1 MDSKEL
7 KSQYD
12 KLLKDLDFDKLEL
25 GLKNPNIF
33 EILRI
38 SKKEIRHSNFLSWLL
53 DPNESHKLGDVFLKR
68 FLREVA
74 SSERFNLDQADIEG
88 MDFSN
93 AEIRREW
100 RHIDILIV
108 LSDTVVCVE
117 NKVLSKEHS
126 DQLKRYKDV
135 VEKEFPKHNKVFV
148 FLTPEGEEA
157 ENDSDSYEPI
167 SYGFI
172 VETLERIVSV
182 YDESLSPQ
190 VRNYVK
196 DYITVIKRE
205 LMDTDE
211 LSELSRKIYN
221 NHKGLFDFVY
231 DHKPDLVDNL
241 RYILEQEIK
250 NRGWIIGSRAKN
262 YLRFTTPKISELTYT
277 NKSPN
282 GWVKRESFLFEFV
295 LYPDRDSISRKTVI
309 SPSDSDYN
317 TSRLSEIFSEIDGSK
332 TPSGKKWLCHFVKNE
347 KFPFSKTD
355 EMTDEEI
362 AKSFNKVLDSFS
374 PLIQK
379 FEDKYVEHELELQ
392 EMKLNASA

>member
-108 LSDTVVCVE
+108 LSETVVCVE

-126 DQLKRYKDV
+126 DQLKRYKEV

-157 ENDSDSYEPI
+157 ENESDSYEPTL
-167 SYGFI
+167 GI
-172 VETLERIVSV
+172 V
-182 YDESLSPQ
+182 DE
-190 VRNYVK
+190 
-196 DYITVIKRE
+196 ITA
-205 LMDTDE
+205 
-211 LSELSRKIYN
+211 
-221 NHKGLFDFVY
+221 GL
-231 DHKPDLVDNL
+231 LT
-241 RYILEQEIK
+241 
-250 NRGWIIGSRAKN
+250 GWG
-262 YLRFTTPKISELTYT
+262 T
-277 NKSPN
+277 
-282 GWVKRESFLFEFV
+282 
-295 LYPDRDSISRKTVI
+295 
-309 SPSDSDYN
+309 
-317 TSRLSEIFSEIDGSK
+317 
-332 TPSGKKWLCHFVKNE
+332 
-347 KFPFSKTD
+347 
-355 EMTDEEI
+355 
-362 AKSFNKVLDSFS
+362 
-374 PLIQK
+374 
-379 FEDKYVEHELELQ
+379 
-392 EMKLNASA
+392 